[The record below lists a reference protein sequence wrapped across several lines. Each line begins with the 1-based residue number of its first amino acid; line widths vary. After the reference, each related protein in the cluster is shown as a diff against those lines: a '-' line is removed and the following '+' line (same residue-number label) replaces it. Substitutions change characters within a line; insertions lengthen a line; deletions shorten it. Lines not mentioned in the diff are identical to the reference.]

1 MPAYYPNYSYLRI
14 CIVRTIPRR
23 AVQGVFPDWLQVGT
37 DAIAQEG
44 AWEPA
49 QAGDR
54 QFPV

>member
-14 CIVRTIPRR
+14 CIVRTILRR

-49 QAGDR
+49 QSGVSTN
-54 QFPV
+54 PV